1 MRRKKLK
8 ITMAVI
14 LALVVVAG
22 GSLYCMF
29 HHQYAAA
36 QSVKQVGDKMY
47 TMTYEGD
54 YGLDEFLE
62 QGGATCPNEIAAF
75 VCRHLFYGLVSPPD
89 VQPEE
94 FGCSFITTKDKDGNM
109 LTGRNFDWPDCK
121 SPIVVIHTRP
131 DKDYASVST
140 SCISF
145 LGFGDD
151 WKPQTMADRM
161 SLIAAIYAPLDGMNE
176 KGLVVADLVAG
187 DHTKTDQHTGRT
199 NVTTTSSI
207 RVLLDKAANVE
218 EALRLL
224 ESYDMHSD
232 IDYSHHLAIS
242 DASGRSVVVEWVDNK
257 MLVVESPL
265 CTNHYLA
272 ESRMKDYS
280 LYSEDSHRRY
290 DSMKQMRDSLP
301 TMIPNDVVES
311 IRRVASKEM
320 TRWSVVFDCKALTAT
335 YYQYSDFDKP
345 YSTTIAH

>member
-1 MRRKKLK
+1 MKTIK
-8 ITMAVI
+8 IIIAVI
-14 LALVVVAG
+14 LALIVVAG
-22 GSLYCMF
+22 VSMYYMF
-29 HHQYAAA
+29 HQQYAAV
-36 QSVKQVGDKMY
+36 QSVEQVGDKMY

-62 QGGATCPNEIAAF
+62 QGGATCPNDIAAF
-75 VCRHLFYGLVSPPD
+75 VCNHLFYGLVSPDAVPT
-89 VQPEE
+89 E
-94 FGCSFITTKDKDGNM
+94 FGCSFITTKDKDGSV

-121 SPIVVIHTRP
+121 SPIVVVHTRP
-131 DKDYASVST
+131 DKGYASVST
-140 SCISF
+140 SCITF
-145 LGFGDD
+145 LGFSDD
-151 WKPQTMADRM
+151 WKPKEVADKM
-161 SLIAAIYAPLDGMNE
+161 PLIAAIYAPLDGMNE
-176 KGLVVADLVAG
+176 KGLVIADLVAG
-187 DHTKTDQHTGRT
+187 DKTKTNQNTGRT

-218 EALRLL
+218 EALQLL

-242 DASGRSVVVEWVDNK
+242 DATGRSVVVEWVDNK

-290 DSMKQMRDSLP
+290 DSMKQMRDSLS
-301 TMIPNDVVES
+301 TMNQNDVVES

-320 TRWSVVFDCKALTAT
+320 TRWSVVFHSKALTAT

-345 YSTTIAH
+345 YSTTIE